1 MADTGAASIECNA
14 IMQCFKPLVDGIAA
28 SGKINELVD
37 QLVKSS
43 LLESTTRGLG
53 SLTDD
58 QKANQIV
65 LRVHGA
71 VKKSGAFE
79 KFVKALETVGLG
91 QVALQLQT
99 KREGN
104 NSYAVSVDY

>member
-1 MADTGAASIECNA
+1 MADAGADSIERNA
-14 IMQCFKPLVDGIAA
+14 IMQCFNLVDGIAA

-43 LLESTTRGLG
+43 LLESTTLGLG

-58 QKANQIV
+58 QKANQII
-65 LRVHGA
+65 LRVHEA
-71 VKKSGAFE
+71 MKNQPGAFE

-91 QVALQLQT
+91 PVALQLQT
-99 KREGN
+99 KRRGKIT
-104 NSYAVSVDY
+104 Y